1 MEFVPSS
8 PVSSPPCSS
17 SPAFTSSTSSSATRV
32 ELTPLDFFKKVD
44 HPESP
49 HMAAEV
55 LSGSDCSLSPKLF
68 PSPPGSPKGYLS
80 PVDEIPYLP
89 DLKESL
95 LYKPDPLQS
104 PKSPSQAAH
113 SRERSSKRHIPYPLR
128 PSPLQ
133 LRFANRDTGQAE
145 PDFTSEQLQE
155 VFIISFLCSRD
166 SHIVYVQKYEDMM
179 SSDLSRISFGT
190 LYKAFKAAL
199 AGREA
204 ARYEVATSLWQVEYS
219 ERITAFNQALHQE
232 NRDRLNMRDEQLKKI
247 RNTFSERDRTENDG
261 DTVYLQAA
269 YDNECKMLHAITTQA
284 EFISS
289 HLGARAKRDLLA
301 STGEAPYLPR
311 FVGTLHNGDNITRAL
326 CGGFTDAGTDTDID
340 SDIDFGEDDH
350 HTGRP
355 DPQRLYGVQV

>member
-1 MEFVPSS
+1 MELAPSS
-8 PVSSPPCSS
+8 PASSPPRSS

-32 ELTPLDFFKKVD
+32 NLTSLEYFKKVD
-44 HPESP
+44 YPESP
-49 HMAAEV
+49 HMATEV

-68 PSPPGSPKGYLS
+68 PSPSGSPNVFLS

-95 LYKPDPLQS
+95 LYKPDPLRS
-104 PKSPSQAAH
+104 PTPKSPSRTAH
-113 SRERSSKRHIPYPLR
+113 LRERSSKRHIPYPLR
-128 PSPLQ
+128 PAPLQ
-133 LRFANRDTGQAE
+133 LRFANRVTGRAE

-155 VFIISFLCSRD
+155 
-166 SHIVYVQKYEDMM
+166 YEETI
-179 SSDLSRISFGT
+179 SSDLSQISFGT

-247 RNTFSERDRTENDG
+247 RNTFSERERTENDG
-261 DTVYLQAA
+261 DMVYLQAA
-269 YDNECKMLHAITTQA
+269 YDDECEMLRAITTQA
-284 EFISS
+284 ESISN

-311 FVGTLHNGDNITRAL
+311 FVGTLHNRDNIARAL
-326 CGGFTDAGTDTDID
+326 C
-340 SDIDFGEDDH
+340 S
-350 HTGRP
+350 
-355 DPQRLYGVQV
+355 GVETRS

>member
-1 MEFVPSS
+1 M
-8 PVSSPPCSS
+8 
-17 SPAFTSSTSSSATRV
+17 AT
-32 ELTPLDFFKKVD
+32 
-44 HPESP
+44 
-49 HMAAEV
+49 EV

-68 PSPPGSPKGYLS
+68 PSPPGSPKDYLS

-95 LYKPDPLQS
+95 LYKPDPLRS
-104 PKSPSQAAH
+104 PKSPSRAAH
-113 SRERSSKRHIPYPLR
+113 LRERSSKRHIPYPLR

-145 PDFTSEQLQE
+145 LDFTSEQLQE
-155 VFIISFLCSRD
+155 
-166 SHIVYVQKYEDMM
+166 YEEMM

-232 NRDRLNMRDEQLKKI
+232 NRDRLNMRDAQLKKI
-247 RNTFSERDRTENDG
+247 RNTFSEHDRTVNDG

-269 YDNECKMLHAITTQA
+269 YDDECEMLRAITTQA
-284 EFISS
+284 ESIAS
-289 HLGARAKRDLLA
+289 HLGPCAKRDLLA
-301 STGEAPYLPR
+301 STGDAPYLPR
-311 FVGTLHNGDNITRAL
+311 FVGTLRGRDNITHAL
-326 CGGFTDAGTDTDID
+326 CGGFTDTGTDTDID
-340 SDIDFGEDDH
+340 SDIDLGEDDDH
-350 HTGRP
+350 YTGWP
-355 DPQRLYGVQV
+355 DQPQRLLLSAGTALLRRFLGHS